1 MNAAHCIGR
10 QTKRLFFTAVLVV
23 VINAYERAA
32 EGEDFAKGDEA
43 RGYGLLVIGDWLWA
57 MGYWLLAIGYGL

>member
-43 RGYGLLVIGDWLWA
+43 RGERLWAIGYWLWA
-57 MGYWLLAIGYGL
+57 MGYGRWVMGG